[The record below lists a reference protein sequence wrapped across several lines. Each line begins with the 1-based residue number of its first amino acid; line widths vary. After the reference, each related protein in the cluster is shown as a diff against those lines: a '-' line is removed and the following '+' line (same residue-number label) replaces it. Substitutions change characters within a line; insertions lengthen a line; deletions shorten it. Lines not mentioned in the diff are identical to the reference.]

1 MGNKESNES
10 AAVKRQAEGGA
21 NPMYLLLDLSGI
33 SGLLHST
40 LNIIRDL
47 LEIGSFL
54 QIAIYLTPYM
64 MGHHCKMLRQSIS
77 AMLSS

>member
-33 SGLLHST
+33 SGILQYSHPT
-40 LNIIRDL
+40 LNGL
-47 LEIGSFL
+47 LKFPGYFWTVKVWITECNFL
-54 QIAIYLTPYM
+54 RESESVIA
-64 MGHHCKMLRQSIS
+64 SI
-77 AMLSS
+77 

>member
-33 SGLLHST
+33 SAFDKYRKYGISGHTLIGAT
-40 LNIIRDL
+40 LN
-47 LEIGSFL
+47 
-54 QIAIYLTPYM
+54 
-64 MGHHCKMLRQSIS
+64 
-77 AMLSS
+77 

>member
-33 SGLLHST
+33 SVLLHYSDPSLT
-40 LNIIRDL
+40 ILLKFLGSLNLDYR
-47 LEIGSFL
+47 
-54 QIAIYLTPYM
+54 M
-64 MGHHCKMLRQSIS
+64 
-77 AMLSS
+77 